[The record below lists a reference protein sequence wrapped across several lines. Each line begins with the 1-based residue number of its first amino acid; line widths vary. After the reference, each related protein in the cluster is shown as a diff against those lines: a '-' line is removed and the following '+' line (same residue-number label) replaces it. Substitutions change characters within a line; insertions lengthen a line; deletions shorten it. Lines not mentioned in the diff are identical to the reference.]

1 VGDDLRM
8 DSLLSL
14 TSWLA
19 TRDRAALKL
28 AIRHARCSNTH
39 TNIALTSGDCQQW
52 RANDL
57 NQGTDTIFKHV
68 RKTCEL

>member
-1 VGDDLRM
+1 M

-19 TRDRAALKL
+19 TRDRSVL

-39 TNIALTSGDCQQW
+39 TNMAPTSSSRQQ
-52 RANDL
+52 RRLFDP
-57 NQGTDTIFKHV
+57 
-68 RKTCEL
+68 KTKGL